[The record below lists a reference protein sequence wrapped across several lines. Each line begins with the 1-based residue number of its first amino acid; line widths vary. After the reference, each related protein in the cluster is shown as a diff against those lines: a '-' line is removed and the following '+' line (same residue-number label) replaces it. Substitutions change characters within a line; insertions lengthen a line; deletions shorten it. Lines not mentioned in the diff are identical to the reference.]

1 MLYTDSGFAEA
12 SRETTAACPTPDDEA
27 ESSSSFTIY
36 RSGIRL
42 TLAPRGRTTGAG
54 VLRLRGGDV
63 PPTAT
68 GDARSVRMRRGI
80 GSICIFLFFS
90 FLFLLDF
97 VYRMW
102 CVIFP
107 AQNSARMYVCIW
119 AWRAGLNGG
128 TWVLYNL
135 SIDVQTSTILEIL
148 SPGSGQVH
156 PSRRLHIA
164 RP

>member
-63 PPTAT
+63 PAAA

-80 GSICIFLFFS
+80 GSMCIFLFFS
-90 FLFLLDF
+90 LLFFFNLALCIG
-97 VYRMW
+97 
-102 CVIFP
+102 CV
-107 AQNSARMYVCIW
+107 V
-119 AWRAGLNGG
+119 
-128 TWVLYNL
+128 
-135 SIDVQTSTILEIL
+135 
-148 SPGSGQVH
+148 
-156 PSRRLHIA
+156 
-164 RP
+164 